1 VSRIPAEALDY
12 QTVVAEF
19 FVHLRGSGLLLSP
32 LDAELVAEWERRGV
46 PTEVVCRGLR
56 SGHEALLRDRP
67 AGAGPPRSLRALRGY
82 VEAEWRAYREGR
94 VGASPAPDD
103 EPAAA
108 RARLEAGRRRLEE
121 AAAACARA
129 GAAPGGAARA
139 AAYRSAA
146 AALPALAA
154 TLDEVER
161 ALRAADDVLL
171 HRWLGSLP
179 PPERAALGP
188 RCRLLAGDR
197 HRRTHRRAHRAAL
210 RSHLFDAARRA
221 GILCLAGSV

>member
-12 QTVVAEF
+12 QTIVAEF
-19 FVHLRGSGLLLSP
+19 FVQLRGSGLLLSP

-46 PTEVVCRGLR
+46 PAEVVCRGLR
-56 SGHEALLRDRP
+56 SGHEALARDRAP
-67 AGAGPPRSLRALRGY
+67 GAGPPRSLRALRGH

-94 VGASPAPDD
+94 VGAAPAPDG
-103 EPAAA
+103 EGAAAAA
-108 RARLEAGRRRLEE
+108 RLASGRERLEE

-129 GAAPGGAARA
+129 GAGPGGAERA
-139 AAYRSAA
+139 EAYRSAA
-146 AALPALAA
+146 ALLPARAA

-161 ALRAADDVLL
+161 ALRAADDRLL
-171 HRWLGSLP
+171 HRWLASLP
-179 PPERAALGP
+179 APERAALGP